1 MNNIE
6 QMIANAQNN
15 ATQAT
20 QENTTQQTQVTQQ
33 AAGQDY
39 QQANTVQA
47 DTTQQQATQQ
57 QANPQVVNQTET
69 YTQQANPQA
78 VNTQQANAQ
87 QATQQANP
95 QVNAQASA
103 IPAHIQQQ
111 AQQANTAPQQA
122 NTAPQ
127 QAQQP
132 QQTPMAV
139 NLVGNTGIDLPA
151 NLPPELAK
159 FIGQREM
166 SMDTMSNS
174 DLLVQDWLKPDFHG
188 MVLGSAP
195 QVLLQ
200 PIQVEIDMTENV
212 GYMLCQMVRWTV
224 AGATGDQT
232 NYIHTYDGV
241 TGSDGQPWANSVMT
255 AFNTTTDPKKPVLPF
270 PSVQLPMKLMHD
282 INDQTGNTI
291 AQAGI
296 MLGHTTAKTGWQ
308 NWQNFHNTVKQA
320 GLLGQKVIVEV
331 SNQPVA
337 PKGISYKWGTLE
349 FKLIGPS
356 QGQIEAQ

>member
-6 QMIANAQNN
+6 QMIAAAQNN
-15 ATQAT
+15 AAQAAT
-20 QENTTQQTQVTQQ
+20 AQQETQVTQQ
-33 AAGQDY
+33 AVGQDY

-122 NTAPQ
+122 
-127 QAQQP
+127 QQP

-139 NLVGNTGIDLPA
+139 NPVGNTGMDLPA

-174 DLLVQDWLKPDFHG
+174 DLLVQDWLKPSYHG
-188 MVLGSAP
+188 MVFGSAP
-195 QVLLQ
+195 STLLN
-200 PIQVEIDMTENV
+200 PFQVEIDMTENV

-232 NYIHTYDGV
+232 NYVHTYDGLI
-241 TGSDGQPWANSVMT
+241 GSDGQPWANAVMT
-255 AFNTTTDPKKPVLPF
+255 AYGTTTDPKKPNVPF
-270 PSVQLPMKLMHD
+270 PSVQLPMRL
-282 INDQTGNTI
+282 INDIANQQGEVI

-296 MLGHTTAKTGWQ
+296 MIGHTTAKTGWQ
-308 NWQNFHNTVKQA
+308 NWQNFHNACKQA

-337 PKGISYKWGTLE
+337 PKGITYKWGTLE
-349 FKLIGPS
+349 FKLIGQA
-356 QGQIEAQ
+356 QGQIAAQ

>member
-6 QMIANAQNN
+6 QMIAAAQNN
-15 ATQAT
+15 AAQAAT
-20 QENTTQQTQVTQQ
+20 AQQETQVTQQ
-33 AAGQDY
+33 AVGQDY
-39 QQANTVQA
+39 QQANTAQA
-47 DTTQQQATQQ
+47 ETTQQQATQA

-122 NTAPQ
+122 
-127 QAQQP
+127 QQP

-139 NLVGNTGIDLPA
+139 NPVGNTGMDLPA

-174 DLLVQDWLKPDFHG
+174 DLLVQDWLKPSYHG

-195 QVLLQ
+195 STLLN
-200 PIQVEIDMTENV
+200 PFQVEIDMTENV

-232 NYIHTYDGV
+232 NYVHTYDGLI
-241 TGSDGQPWANSVMT
+241 GSDGQPWANAVMT
-255 AFNTTTDPKKPVLPF
+255 AYRTTTDPKKPNVPF
-270 PSVQLPMKLMHD
+270 PSVQLPMRL
-282 INDQTGNTI
+282 INDIADQQGTVI

-296 MLGHTTAKTGWQ
+296 MIGHTTAKTGWQ
-308 NWQNFHNTVKQA
+308 NWQNFHNACKQA

-337 PKGISYKWGTLE
+337 PKGITYKWGTLE
-349 FKLIGPS
+349 FKLIGPA
-356 QGQIEAQ
+356 QGQIAAQ

>member
-6 QMIANAQNN
+6 QMIAAAQNN
-15 ATQAT
+15 AAQAA
-20 QENTTQQTQVTQQ
+20 TTQQETQVTQQ
-33 AAGQDY
+33 AVGQDY
-39 QQANTVQA
+39 QQANTAQA
-47 DTTQQQATQQ
+47 ETTQQQATQA

-122 NTAPQ
+122 
-127 QAQQP
+127 QQP

-139 NLVGNTGIDLPA
+139 NPVGNTGMDLPA

-174 DLLVQDWLKPDFHG
+174 DLLVQDWLKPSYHG

-195 QVLLQ
+195 STLLN
-200 PIQVEIDMTENV
+200 PFQVEIDMTENV

-232 NYIHTYDGV
+232 NYVHTYDGLI
-241 TGSDGQPWANSVMT
+241 GSDGQPWANAVMT
-255 AFNTTTDPKKPVLPF
+255 AYRTTTDPKKPNVPF
-270 PSVQLPMKLMHD
+270 PSVQLPMRL
-282 INDQTGNTI
+282 INDIADQQGTVI

-296 MLGHTTAKTGWQ
+296 MIGHTTAKTGWQ
-308 NWQNFHNTVKQA
+308 NWQNFHNACKQA

-337 PKGISYKWGTLE
+337 PKGITYKWGTLE
-349 FKLIGPS
+349 FKLIGPA
-356 QGQIEAQ
+356 QGQIAAQ

>member
-20 QENTTQQTQVTQQ
+20 TTQQETQVTQQ
-33 AAGQDY
+33 AAGQDFQQNNQATQAQTA
-39 QQANTVQA
+39 QQANP
-47 DTTQQQATQQ
+47 QATQA
-57 QANPQVVNQTET
+57 QANPQVVNQAET
-69 YTQQANPQA
+69 YTQQQANPQA
-78 VNTQQANAQ
+78 VNTQQTQQTQ
-87 QATQQANP
+87 QANTQQANP
-95 QVNAQASA
+95 QASA

-122 NTAPQ
+122 NPA
-127 QAQQP
+127 
-132 QQTPMAV
+132 PMAV
-139 NLVGNTGIDLPA
+139 NPMGNTGMDVPV

-174 DLLVQDWLKPDFHG
+174 DLLVQDWVKPDYHG
-188 MVLGSAP
+188 MTLGSAP
-195 QVLLQ
+195 QVLLN

-224 AGATGDQT
+224 TGATGDQT
-232 NYIHTYDGV
+232 NYVHTYDGV
-241 TGSDGQPWANSVMT
+241 TGSDGQPWAHSVTT
-255 AFNTTTDPKKPVLPF
+255 AYYTTTDPKKPVVPF

-282 INDQTGNTI
+282 INGPDGNPI

-320 GLLGQKVIVEV
+320 GLLGQTVIVEV

-356 QGQIEAQ
+356 QGQIAAQ

>member
-6 QMIANAQNN
+6 QMIAAAQNN
-15 ATQAT
+15 AAQAAT
-20 QENTTQQTQVTQQ
+20 AQQETQVTQQ
-33 AAGQDY
+33 AVGRDY

-122 NTAPQ
+122 
-127 QAQQP
+127 QQP

-139 NLVGNTGIDLPA
+139 NPVGNTGMDLPA

-174 DLLVQDWLKPDFHG
+174 DLLVQDWLKPSYHG

-195 QVLLQ
+195 STLLN
-200 PIQVEIDMTENV
+200 PFQVEIDMTENV

-232 NYIHTYDGV
+232 NYVHTYDGLI
-241 TGSDGQPWANSVMT
+241 GSDGQPWANAVMT
-255 AFNTTTDPKKPVLPF
+255 AYGTTTDPKKPNVPF
-270 PSVQLPMKLMHD
+270 PSVQLPMRL
-282 INDQTGNTI
+282 INDIANQQGEVI

-296 MLGHTTAKTGWQ
+296 MIGHTTAKTGWQ
-308 NWQNFHNTVKQA
+308 NWQNFHNACKQA

-337 PKGISYKWGTLE
+337 PKGITYKWGTLE
-349 FKLIGPS
+349 FKLIGQA
-356 QGQIEAQ
+356 QGQIAAQ

>member
-6 QMIANAQNN
+6 QMIAAAQNN
-15 ATQAT
+15 AAQAAT
-20 QENTTQQTQVTQQ
+20 AQQETQVTQQ
-33 AAGQDY
+33 AVGQDY

-122 NTAPQ
+122 
-127 QAQQP
+127 QQP

-139 NLVGNTGIDLPA
+139 NPVGNTGMDLPA

-174 DLLVQDWLKPDFHG
+174 DLLVQDWLKPSYHG

-195 QVLLQ
+195 STLLN
-200 PIQVEIDMTENV
+200 PFQVEIDMTENV

-232 NYIHTYDGV
+232 NYVHTYDGLI
-241 TGSDGQPWANSVMT
+241 GSDGQPWANAVMT
-255 AFNTTTDPKKPVLPF
+255 AYGTTTDPKTPNVPF
-270 PSVQLPMKLMHD
+270 PSVQLPMRL
-282 INDQTGNTI
+282 INDIANQQGEVI

-296 MLGHTTAKTGWQ
+296 MIGHTTAKTGWQ
-308 NWQNFHNTVKQA
+308 NWQNFHNACKQA

-337 PKGISYKWGTLE
+337 PKGITYKWGTLE
-349 FKLIGPS
+349 FKLIGQA
-356 QGQIEAQ
+356 QGQIAAQ

>member
-6 QMIANAQNN
+6 QMIAAAQNN
-15 ATQAT
+15 AAQAAT
-20 QENTTQQTQVTQQ
+20 AQQESQVTQQ
-33 AAGQDY
+33 AVGQDY

-47 DTTQQQATQQ
+47 DTTQQQA
-57 QANPQVVNQTET
+57 NPQVVNQTET
-69 YTQQANPQA
+69 YTQTAEAAP
-78 VNTQQANAQ
+78 QQATQ

-95 QVNAQASA
+95 QVVNQQANTTPVNTQQTSA
-103 IPAHIQQQ
+103 IPQHLQQQLQ
-111 AQQANTAPQQA
+111 AQQAAQVQQSAP
-122 NTAPQ
+122 
-127 QAQQP
+127 AQQIP
-132 QQTPMAV
+132 TAV
-139 NLVGNTGIDLPA
+139 NPVGNTGMDLPL

-174 DLLVQDWLKPDFHG
+174 DLLVQDWLKPSYHG

-195 QVLLQ
+195 ATLLN
-200 PIQVEIDMTENV
+200 PFQVEIDMTENV

-224 AGATGDQT
+224 PTPTGDQT
-232 NYIHTYDGV
+232 NYVHTYDGL
-241 TGSDGQPWANSVMT
+241 TGSDGQPWANAVIT
-255 AFNTTTDPKKPVLPF
+255 AYRAPTTDPKKPNVPF
-270 PSVQLPMKLMHD
+270 PSVQLPMRLLND
-282 INDQTGNTI
+282 IANQQGAVI

-296 MLGHTTAKTGWQ
+296 MIGHTTAKTGWQ
-308 NWQNFHNTVKQA
+308 NWQNFHNACKQA

-337 PKGISYKWGTLE
+337 PKGITYKWGTLE

-356 QGQIEAQ
+356 QGQIAAQ

>member
-6 QMIANAQNN
+6 QMIAAAQNN
-15 ATQAT
+15 AAQAA
-20 QENTTQQTQVTQQ
+20 TTQQETQVTQQ
-33 AAGQDY
+33 AVGQDY
-39 QQANTVQA
+39 QQANTAQA
-47 DTTQQQATQQ
+47 ETTQQQATQA

-69 YTQQANPQA
+69 YTQTAEATPQQTT
-78 VNTQQANAQ
+78 N
-87 QATQQANP
+87 QANP
-95 QVNAQASA
+95 QVVNQQANTTPVNTQQTSA
-103 IPAHIQQQ
+103 IPQHLQQQLQAQQAAQAQQ
-111 AQQANTAPQQA
+111 AQQTAQA
-122 NTAPQ
+122 
-127 QAQQP
+127 

-139 NLVGNTGIDLPA
+139 NPVGNTGMDLPA

-174 DLLVQDWLKPDFHG
+174 DLLVQDWLKPSYHG

-195 QVLLQ
+195 STLLN
-200 PIQVEIDMTENV
+200 PFQVEIDMTENV

-232 NYIHTYDGV
+232 NYVHTYVGLI
-241 TGSDGQPWANSVMT
+241 GSDGQPWANAVMT
-255 AFNTTTDPKKPVLPF
+255 AYGTTTDPKKPNVPF
-270 PSVQLPMKLMHD
+270 PSVQLPMRL
-282 INDQTGNTI
+282 INDIANQQGEVI

-296 MLGHTTAKTGWQ
+296 MIGHTTAKTGWQ
-308 NWQNFHNTVKQA
+308 NWQNFHNACKQA

-337 PKGISYKWGTLE
+337 PKGITYKWGTLE
-349 FKLIGPS
+349 FKLIGQA
-356 QGQIEAQ
+356 QGQIAAQ

>member
-1 MNNIE
+1 MCLFGLRRPW
-6 QMIANAQNN
+6 QPSARVRGSQCHKG
-15 ATQAT
+15 
-20 QENTTQQTQVTQQ
+20 
-33 AAGQDY
+33 GQDY

-122 NTAPQ
+122 
-127 QAQQP
+127 QQP

-139 NLVGNTGIDLPA
+139 NPVGNTGMDLPA

-174 DLLVQDWLKPDFHG
+174 DLLVQDWLKPSYHG

-195 QVLLQ
+195 STLLN
-200 PIQVEIDMTENV
+200 PFQVEIDMTENV

-232 NYIHTYDGV
+232 NYVHTYDGLI
-241 TGSDGQPWANSVMT
+241 GSDGQPWANAVMT
-255 AFNTTTDPKKPVLPF
+255 AYGTTTDPKKPNVPF
-270 PSVQLPMKLMHD
+270 PSVQLPMRL
-282 INDQTGNTI
+282 INDIANQQGEVI

-296 MLGHTTAKTGWQ
+296 MIGHTTAKTGWQ
-308 NWQNFHNTVKQA
+308 NWQNFHNACKQA

-337 PKGISYKWGTLE
+337 PKGITYKWGTLE
-349 FKLIGPS
+349 FKLIGQA
-356 QGQIEAQ
+356 QGQIAAQ

>member
-6 QMIANAQNN
+6 QLIATAQNN
-15 ATQAT
+15 ASQAAT
-20 QENTTQQTQVTQQ
+20 AKQETQVTQQ
-33 AAGQDY
+33 AVGQDY

-122 NTAPQ
+122 
-127 QAQQP
+127 QQP

-139 NLVGNTGIDLPA
+139 NPVGNTGMDLPA

-174 DLLVQDWLKPDFHG
+174 DLLVQDWLKPSYHG

-195 QVLLQ
+195 STLLN
-200 PIQVEIDMTENV
+200 PFQVEIDMTENV

-232 NYIHTYDGV
+232 NYVHTYDGLI
-241 TGSDGQPWANSVMT
+241 GSDGQPWANAVMT
-255 AFNTTTDPKKPVLPF
+255 AYGTTTDPKKPNVPF
-270 PSVQLPMKLMHD
+270 PSVQLPMRL
-282 INDQTGNTI
+282 INDIANQQGEVI

-296 MLGHTTAKTGWQ
+296 MIGHTTAKTGWQ
-308 NWQNFHNTVKQA
+308 NWQNFHNACKQA

-337 PKGISYKWGTLE
+337 PKGITYKWGTLE
-349 FKLIGPS
+349 FKLIGQA
-356 QGQIEAQ
+356 QGQIAAQ

>member
-20 QENTTQQTQVTQQ
+20 QETTQQETQVTQQ
-33 AAGQDY
+33 AAGQDFQQNNQAAQAQTA
-39 QQANTVQA
+39 QQANP
-47 DTTQQQATQQ
+47 QATQA
-57 QANPQVVNQTET
+57 QANPQVVNQAET
-69 YTQQANPQA
+69 YTQQQANPQA
-78 VNTQQANAQ
+78 VNTQQ
-87 QATQQANP
+87 TQQANTQ
-95 QVNAQASA
+95 QVNTQQAQQANPQASA

-122 NTAPQ
+122 NPA
-127 QAQQP
+127 
-132 QQTPMAV
+132 PMAV
-139 NLVGNTGIDLPA
+139 NPIGNTGMDVPA

-174 DLLVQDWLKPDFHG
+174 DLLVQDWVKPDYHG
-188 MVLGSAP
+188 MTLGSAP
-195 QVLLQ
+195 QVLLN

-224 AGATGDQT
+224 TGATGDQT

-255 AFNTTTDPKKPVLPF
+255 AYNTTTDPKKPVVPF

-282 INDQTGNTI
+282 INGPDGNPI

-320 GLLGQKVIVEV
+320 GLLGQTVIVEV

-356 QGQIEAQ
+356 QGQIAAQ

>member
-6 QMIANAQNN
+6 QMIAAAQNN
-15 ATQAT
+15 AAQAAT
-20 QENTTQQTQVTQQ
+20 AQQETQVTQQ
-33 AAGQDY
+33 AVGQDY

-122 NTAPQ
+122 
-127 QAQQP
+127 QQP

-139 NLVGNTGIDLPA
+139 NPVGNTGMDLPA

-174 DLLVQDWLKPDFHG
+174 DLLVQDWLKPSYHG

-195 QVLLQ
+195 STLLN
-200 PIQVEIDMTENV
+200 PFQVEIDMTENV

-232 NYIHTYDGV
+232 NYVHTYDGLI
-241 TGSDGQPWANSVMT
+241 GSDGQPWANAVMT
-255 AFNTTTDPKKPVLPF
+255 AYGTTTDPKKPNVPF
-270 PSVQLPMKLMHD
+270 PSVQLPMRL
-282 INDQTGNTI
+282 INDIANQQGEVI

-296 MLGHTTAKTGWQ
+296 MIGHTTAKTGWQ
-308 NWQNFHNTVKQA
+308 NWQNFHNACKQA

-337 PKGISYKWGTLE
+337 PKGITYKWGTLE
-349 FKLIGPS
+349 FKLIGQA
-356 QGQIEAQ
+356 QGQIAAQ

>member
-6 QMIANAQNN
+6 QMIAAAQNN
-15 ATQAT
+15 AAQAA
-20 QENTTQQTQVTQQ
+20 TTQQETQVTQQ
-33 AAGQDY
+33 AVGQDY
-39 QQANTVQA
+39 QQANTAQA
-47 DTTQQQATQQ
+47 ETTQQQATQA

-122 NTAPQ
+122 
-127 QAQQP
+127 QQP

-139 NLVGNTGIDLPA
+139 NPVGNTGMDLPA

-174 DLLVQDWLKPDFHG
+174 DLLVQDWLKPSYHG

-195 QVLLQ
+195 STLLN
-200 PIQVEIDMTENV
+200 PFQVEIDMTENV

-232 NYIHTYDGV
+232 NYVHTYDGLI
-241 TGSDGQPWANSVMT
+241 GSDGQPWANAVMT
-255 AFNTTTDPKKPVLPF
+255 AYRTTTDPKKPNVPF
-270 PSVQLPMKLMHD
+270 PSVQLPMRL
-282 INDQTGNTI
+282 INDIADQQGTVI

-296 MLGHTTAKTGWQ
+296 MIGHTTAKTGWQ
-308 NWQNFHNTVKQA
+308 NWQNFHNACKQA
-320 GLLGQKVIVEV
+320 GLLGHKVIVEV

-337 PKGISYKWGTLE
+337 PKGITYKWGTLE
-349 FKLIGPS
+349 FKLIGPA
-356 QGQIEAQ
+356 QGQIAAQ

>member
-6 QMIANAQNN
+6 QMIAAAQNN
-15 ATQAT
+15 AAQAAT
-20 QENTTQQTQVTQQ
+20 AQQETQVPQQ
-33 AAGQDY
+33 AVGQDY

-122 NTAPQ
+122 
-127 QAQQP
+127 QQP

-139 NLVGNTGIDLPA
+139 NPVGNTGMDLPA

-174 DLLVQDWLKPDFHG
+174 DLLVQDWLKPSYHG

-195 QVLLQ
+195 STLLN
-200 PIQVEIDMTENV
+200 PFQVEIDMTENV

-232 NYIHTYDGV
+232 NYVHTYDGLI
-241 TGSDGQPWANSVMT
+241 GSDGQPWANAVMT
-255 AFNTTTDPKKPVLPF
+255 AYGTTTDPKKPNVPF
-270 PSVQLPMKLMHD
+270 PSVQLPMRL
-282 INDQTGNTI
+282 INDIANQQGEVI

-296 MLGHTTAKTGWQ
+296 MIGHTTAKTGWQ
-308 NWQNFHNTVKQA
+308 NWQNFHNACKQA

-337 PKGISYKWGTLE
+337 PKGITYKWGTLE
-349 FKLIGPS
+349 FKLIGQA
-356 QGQIEAQ
+356 QGQIAAQ

>member
-6 QMIANAQNN
+6 QMIAAAQNN
-15 ATQAT
+15 AAQAA
-20 QENTTQQTQVTQQ
+20 TTQQETQVTQQ
-33 AAGQDY
+33 AVGQDY
-39 QQANTVQA
+39 QQANTAQA
-47 DTTQQQATQQ
+47 ETTQQQATQA

-69 YTQQANPQA
+69 Y
-78 VNTQQANAQ
+78 
-87 QATQQANP
+87 TQQANP

-122 NTAPQ
+122 
-127 QAQQP
+127 QQP

-139 NLVGNTGIDLPA
+139 NPVGNTGMDLPA

-174 DLLVQDWLKPDFHG
+174 DLLVQDWLKPSYHG

-195 QVLLQ
+195 STLLN
-200 PIQVEIDMTENV
+200 PFQVEIDMTENV

-232 NYIHTYDGV
+232 NYVHTYDGLI
-241 TGSDGQPWANSVMT
+241 GSDGQPWANAVMT
-255 AFNTTTDPKKPVLPF
+255 AYGTTTDPKKPNVPF
-270 PSVQLPMKLMHD
+270 PSVQLPMRL
-282 INDQTGNTI
+282 INDIADQQGTVI

-296 MLGHTTAKTGWQ
+296 MIGHTTAKTGWQ
-308 NWQNFHNTVKQA
+308 NWQNFHNACKQA

-337 PKGISYKWGTLE
+337 PKGITYKWGTLE
-349 FKLIGPS
+349 FKLIGPA
-356 QGQIEAQ
+356 QGQIAAQ